1 MDPPARS
8 PLHALAAEA
17 MATVS
22 MTGDLVMPW
31 DIAPFRDIFGSPS
44 PVLPRMVVTSNE
56 LDLARVPA
64 VDTQARGPEFPVHQA
79 VYMSVSRLMVF
90 SAKRCTP
97 EDRRELA
104 CKGFLDVLT
113 RYPRGSTLGPM
124 LEAATSY
131 VEQLAIV
138 SETLAGKAN
147 TTLEARLRQLR
158 KYLRNLVEDG
168 CEEPLPITA
177 HFFRVHLKVLLK
189 QKVSPTAIE
198 AAFEVVN
205 FAKHVLGVT
214 VEPSTLDS
222 PWARGILRG
231 ARQDRPQRKQAR
243 ALTVQELLLLE
254 AFLRDA
260 SARIEDRYACGCFL
274 FCTYARARWGDVISV
289 SQFLQDFIN
298 DGGTV
303 CGGYVEL
310 QSHSHKLRRKH
321 GAMPLVAP
329 VFGVG
334 ATPWAVEWLKVS
346 QTCGCPLQAIGQ
358 DHVALLL
365 PSVEGGWSHEPCV
378 TKDARCWLRSLLE
391 RLVGPLFPWSPP
403 GAHSMKATLLAM
415 LAKFGASEADR
426 LVLGHHSDLT
436 GSLAVYSR
444 DLQAKPLR
452 ALEACLAAVRAKTFL
467 PDVSR
472 SGYFPVSRSVS
483 GGEPV
488 VSDTLPG
495 SILPGVPAEVFGPAG
510 PSDGAASSRVRLEA
524 STEDAV
530 GPLDGDDLDG
540 PIPSCADPETDQ
552 PCDVPARSGPPL
564 QGGIDSTDES
574 SSSSSS
580 DSSSEAGEDPQADA
594 PALRPPPAWREGCTV
609 WRHSKT
615 GTLHSSQSL

>member
-1 MDPPARS
+1 MGVS
-8 PLHALAAEA
+8 SFAL
-17 MATVS
+17 
-22 MTGDLVMPW
+22 
-31 DIAPFRDIFGSPS
+31 
-44 PVLPRMVVTSNE
+44 
-56 LDLARVPA
+56 
-64 VDTQARGPEFPVHQA
+64 
-79 VYMSVSRLMVF
+79 
-90 SAKRCTP
+90 
-97 EDRRELA
+97 
-104 CKGFLDVLT
+104 
-113 RYPRGSTLGPM
+113 
-124 LEAATSY
+124 
-131 VEQLAIV
+131 
-138 SETLAGKAN
+138 
-147 TTLEARLRQLR
+147 
-158 KYLRNLVEDG
+158 
-168 CEEPLPITA
+168 
-177 HFFRVHLKVLLK
+177 
-189 QKVSPTAIE
+189 
-198 AAFEVVN
+198 
-205 FAKHVLGVT
+205 
-214 VEPSTLDS
+214 
-222 PWARGILRG
+222 
-231 ARQDRPQRKQAR
+231 
-243 ALTVQELLLLE
+243 
-254 AFLRDA
+254 
-260 SARIEDRYACGCFL
+260 
-274 FCTYARARWGDVISV
+274 YARARWGDVISV

-346 QTCGCPLQAIGQ
+346 QACGCPLQAIGQ
-358 DHVALLL
+358 DHVALLQL

-391 RLVGPLFPWSPP
+391 RLVGPLYPWSPP

-495 SILPGVPAEVFGPAG
+495 SILPGVPAEVFGPADL
-510 PSDGAASSRVRLEA
+510 SDGAASSRVRLEA
-524 STEDAV
+524 STEDVV
-530 GPLDGDDLDG
+530 GPLDGDDLAG
-540 PIPSCADPETDQ
+540 PIPSCAEPETDL
-552 PCDVPARSGPPL
+552 PCDVPASSDPPL
-564 QGGIDSTDES
+564 RGGIDSTDES

-580 DSSSEAGEDPQADA
+580 DSSSEAGEGPQANA

-609 WRHSKT
+609 PCT
-615 GTLHSSQSL
+615 AALFPTLCVFSLLVVCA